1 MYMQNCQA
9 AMAGTG
15 DTVGLLLSIDEG
27 SLTVFLNGVRIG
39 RFTGVVSNCRLK
51 TPLHWMT
58 TLEEEGD
65 AVRISNLTGQHLDHL
80 LDVEREL
87 LVVLGDEGGRSTCSS
102 PPLWDFTEVSF
113 GLVQT
118 VGSSVHL

>member
-1 MYMQNCQA
+1 MHMQNCQA
-9 AMAGTG
+9 AVAGTG

-27 SLTVFLNGVRIG
+27 SLTVFLNGARIG

-80 LDVEREL
+80 LDAERER
-87 LVVLGDEGGRSTCSS
+87 LVVLGDEGHVA

-118 VGSSVHL
+118 VARLCISK